1 MGKLAATERQEP
13 RHDSGGGLIPSK
25 AELINGVPVPLQ
37 LYNMKNDLQEAN
49 NLYLVYPEKVKEL
62 KNLLL
67 QAKNSNGTKYSTPH
81 KH

>member
-1 MGKLAATERQEP
+1 MTGN
-13 RHDSGGGLIPSK
+13 SGGGLIPSK

-67 QAKNSNGTKYSTPH
+67 QAKNSNGTKYSIRR
-81 KH
+81 KY

>member
-1 MGKLAATERQEP
+1 
-13 RHDSGGGLIPSK
+13 
-25 AELINGVPVPLQ
+25 VPVPLQ

-67 QAKNSNGTKYSTPH
+67 QAKNSNGTKYSIRR
-81 KH
+81 KY